1 MVHDLSQ
8 AAHDP
13 AHPRGNPLLILADSI
28 EKSLAAP
35 LRTIAKA
42 AEVQMEHRYGVA
54 IAELPQHGSVW
65 GSYCIACSA
74 KEETYVYPCA
84 QSPDEQLKPPPF
96 FTIGKALVPRSDG
109 AFEVYEGGL
118 PTY

>member
-8 AAHDP
+8 AASDP
-13 AHPRGNPLLILADSI
+13 THPRGNPLVILAETISRDG
-28 EKSLAAP
+28 ADP
-35 LRTIAKA
+35 LKGLGMKA
-42 AEVQMEHRYGVA
+42 QQDMEHRYGLD
-54 IAELPQHGSVW
+54 IAELPQHGRVW

-74 KEETYVYPCA
+74 LASQYVYPCKN
-84 QSPDEQLKPPPF
+84 SPEEQLKPPPF
-96 FTIGKALVPRSDG
+96 FTIGRALVPRDDG